1 VLVAMRVYSA
11 VVSSLWPAGHRLDYV
26 PYRTMSCRAVTRFAV
41 NANSWMDGT

>member
-1 VLVAMRVYSA
+1 LPRGNYREAVLSK
-11 VVSSLWPAGHRLDYV
+11 LDYV